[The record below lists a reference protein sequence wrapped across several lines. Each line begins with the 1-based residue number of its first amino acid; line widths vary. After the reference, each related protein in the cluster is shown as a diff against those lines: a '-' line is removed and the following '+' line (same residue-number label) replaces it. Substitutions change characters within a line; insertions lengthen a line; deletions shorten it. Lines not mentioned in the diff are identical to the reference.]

1 MSDHEPGVSGG
12 AGAPD
17 RQGGGD
23 ANVLAEQGALVI
35 QRVVALMRTARTYD
49 VSNMAFQRQLQEFM
63 GVLRALLDEEEE
75 VTLVAVADYFYLNG
89 VRVKA
94 STALMG
100 PYHSLLGDFERR
112 QTGGLRFTQ
121 GVNEAEVERFFQ
133 IFLAAEDPALAP
145 KLPETVDEAQIQNIV
160 PFPAA
165 HMEAED
171 LVRELEDLPK
181 AQQERARAK
190 QVFWR
195 AVVGTKKVVLRA
207 RQTGRPDLRHAKRVV
222 QPIVDTV
229 MKSDYTLVG
238 LTALKDHD
246 EYTYAH
252 CVNVAVLS
260 VGMGQSLG
268 LPRQALADLGV
279 AGLLHDLGK
288 MRVAGDVLRKPGALT
303 AEEWQQMRRHPVEGS
318 KMVARMPGLSQVMID
333 SMRGCF
339 EHHMNY
345 NRTGY
350 PDVAVEWGQ
359 ATLSRII
366 AMADCFDAI
375 TAHRAYYKRPHTAFE
390 GLQTLMGPNRVNFD
404 PAVLWA
410 LIKTVGLY
418 PAGTVMQT
426 ESGHLVLAMSP
437 NPADVTRPNCRV
449 LHRPADAATTGGAD
463 DEIWDPM
470 PATESVRRV
479 LPPEAHQTDTEQLL
493 AA

>member
-1 MSDHEPGVSGG
+1 MSEPGREEREPGG
-12 AGAPD
+12 TGP
-17 RQGGGD
+17 GD
-23 ANVLAEQGALVI
+23 AQLQSELGSALI

-63 GVLRALLDEEEE
+63 AVLRRLLDEEEE

-94 STALMG
+94 STALMV
-100 PYHSLLGDFERR
+100 PYQTLLAGFQRR
-112 QTGGLRFTQ
+112 QTGGVRFLQ
-121 GVNEAEVERFFQ
+121 GASEAEVERFFQ

-145 KLPETVDEAQIQNIV
+145 KLPETVDEASIQNIV
-160 PFPAA
+160 PLPAA
-165 HMEAED
+165 QLEAED

-181 AQQERARAK
+181 PQQERARAK

-229 MKSDYTLVG
+229 MKSEYTLVG

-303 AEEWQQMRRHPVEGS
+303 AEEWHQMRRHPIEGA

-333 SMRGCF
+333 SMRGCL

-345 NRTGY
+345 NHTGY
-350 PDVAVEWGQ
+350 PDLAVDWGQ
-359 ATLSRII
+359 ATLSRIV

-390 GLQTLMGPNRVNFD
+390 GLQALMGPNRVNFD

-426 ESGHLVLAMSP
+426 ESGHVVIATSP
-437 NPADVTRPNCRV
+437 NPADVTRPFCRV
-449 LHRPADAATTGGAD
+449 LHRPADAAD
-463 DEIWDPM
+463 
-470 PATESVRRV
+470 
-479 LPPEAHQTDTEQLL
+479 

>member
-1 MSDHEPGVSGG
+1 MSEPTTTPG
-12 AGAPD
+12 AATED
-17 RQGGGD
+17 NGD
-23 ANVLAEQGALVI
+23 AHILNELGGPLI
-35 QRVVALMRTARTYD
+35 QRLVALMRTARTYD
-49 VSNMAFQRQLQEFM
+49 VSNMAFQRQLSEFM
-63 GVLRALLDEEEE
+63 GVLRRLLDAEDE

-100 PYHSLLGDFERR
+100 PYHALLADFARR
-112 QTGGLRFTQ
+112 QTGGLRFLQ
-121 GVNEAEVERFFQ
+121 GVNEAELERFFQ
-133 IFLAAEDPALAP
+133 IFLAAEDPGLAP
-145 KLPETVDEAQIQNIV
+145 KLPETVDEASVHNIV
-160 PFPAA
+160 PLPAA
-165 HMEAED
+165 QLDPED
-171 LVRELEDLPK
+171 LARELDGLPK
-181 AQQERARAK
+181 PQLERARAR

-195 AVVGTKKVVLRA
+195 AMVGTRKIVLRA
-207 RQTGRPDLRHAKRVV
+207 RQSGRPDLRHAKRVV
-222 QPIVDTV
+222 QPIVDSV
-229 MKSDYTLVG
+229 LKSEYSLVG

-260 VGMGQSLG
+260 VGMGQALG
-268 LPRQALADLGV
+268 LSRQALADLGV

-288 MRVAGDVLRKPGALT
+288 MTVSGDVLRKPGALT
-303 AEEWQQMRRHPVEGS
+303 ADEWIQMRRHPIEGA

-333 SMRGCF
+333 SMRACF

-350 PDVAVEWGQ
+350 PDTSAEWGQ
-359 ATLSRII
+359 ATLSRIV

-390 GLQTLMGPNRVNFD
+390 GLRVLMGPNRVNFD

-426 ESGHLVLAMSP
+426 TSGHTVLAMSP
-437 NPADVTRPNCRV
+437 NPADVTRPMCRV
-449 LHRPADAATTGGAD
+449 LLDPSGVAPAEGQSDLW
-463 DEIWDPM
+463 ELM
-470 PATESVRRV
+470 PGSESVTRV
-479 LPPEAHQTDTEQLL
+479 LRPEEHQTDTELLL

>member
-1 MSDHEPGVSGG
+1 
-12 AGAPD
+12 
-17 RQGGGD
+17 
-23 ANVLAEQGALVI
+23 
-35 QRVVALMRTARTYD
+35 MRTARTYD

-63 GVLRALLDEEEE
+63 SVLRRLLDAEDE
-75 VTLVAVADYFYLNG
+75 VALVGVADYFYLNG

-100 PYHSLLGDFERR
+100 PYHALLGDFERR
-112 QTGGLRFTQ
+112 QTGGLRFLQ
-121 GVNEAEVERFFQ
+121 GVSEAEIERFFQ

-145 KLPETVDEAQIQNIV
+145 KLPETVDAASIHNIV
-160 PFPAA
+160 PLPASQVDP
-165 HMEAED
+165 ED
-171 LVRELEDLPK
+171 LARELDGLPK
-181 AQQERARAK
+181 PQAERARAR

-195 AVVGTKKVVLRA
+195 AMVGTRKIVLRA
-207 RQTGRPDLRHAKRVV
+207 RQSGRPDLRHAKRVV

-229 MKSDYTLVG
+229 MKSEYSLVG

-268 LPRQALADLGV
+268 LSRQSLADLGV

-288 MRVAGDVLRKPGALT
+288 MTVSGDVLRKPGALS
-303 AEEWQQMRRHPVEGS
+303 ADEWTQMRRHPIEGV

-333 SMRGCF
+333 SMRACF
-339 EHHMNY
+339 EHHMNF

-350 PDVAVEWGQ
+350 PDTSVDWGQ
-359 ATLSRII
+359 ATLSRIV

-390 GLQTLMGPNRVNFD
+390 GLNVLMGPNRVNFD

-426 ESGHLVLAMSP
+426 RSGHTVLAMSP
-437 NPADVTRPNCRV
+437 NPADVTRPVCRV
-449 LHRPADAATTGGAD
+449 LLDPSGVAPEEGFHDL
-463 DEIWDPM
+463 WDPM
-470 PATESVRRV
+470 PAAEIVARV
-479 LPPEAHQTDTEQLL
+479 LRPEEHQTDTEQLL